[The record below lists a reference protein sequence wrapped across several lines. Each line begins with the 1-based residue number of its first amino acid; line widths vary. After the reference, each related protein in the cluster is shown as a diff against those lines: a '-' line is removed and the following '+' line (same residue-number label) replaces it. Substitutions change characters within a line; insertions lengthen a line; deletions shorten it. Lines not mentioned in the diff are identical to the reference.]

1 MFLRGILPKILALMV
16 LFNIALWAF
25 IFFTDDAS
33 IMEIRNKQNQLYER
47 SDLYVKL
54 VEPVFAIEG
63 LSSFSRKLAVEA
75 IFRDGRLVGTDDL
88 VVTEVSTEL
97 GKISPV
103 IYFDGYNSRV
113 AAPIEIKLLKDTE
126 EKFVPQTNLFDPFEK
141 LFVFYKSFFDLEIVT
156 EPYVAKLAKFTRQF
170 QLLNPN
176 SDFYELSYLVPVKVD
191 GATVAILSL
200 SDQYYL
206 RESYLGKNRSRLE
219 VLAGL
224 SLITLIF
231 GTLLAVSIALPIRR
245 LSRSLNRKL
254 KADTLVDQLG
264 TFQIDRFEKR
274 KDEVGLLYRNL
285 SSLHQ
290 QIITLFNDKER
301 FAADVSHELKNP
313 IASIIANTE
322 NAMANT
328 QNTSDNIEA
337 FAAIQSQAVR
347 MNKLISEI
355 SEAAIVD
362 HDLVSA
368 QREEFDLSETLKDL
382 VEFFQDQSEA
392 SEVAIT
398 SIIQKK
404 IKFVGLP
411 DRIARVII
419 NLLENAISF
428 SGENGEV
435 CVTLKK
441 SWRRGIV
448 ISIDDSGVGVPEAS
462 QEDIFE
468 RFYSSREG
476 SAERENSSG
485 LGLYICKQVV
495 EAHQGT
501 IEVSDSKVLTG
512 ASFVVKF

>member
-33 IMEIRNKQNQLYER
+33 IVEIRNKQNQLYER

-54 VEPVFAIEG
+54 VEPVFAAEG

-97 GKISPV
+97 GKFSPV
-103 IYFDGYNSRV
+103 IYFDGHNSR
-113 AAPIEIKLLKDTE
+113 AAPIEITLLKDTE

-141 LFVFYKSFFDLEIVT
+141 LFVFYKSFFDLKIVT
-156 EPYVAKLAKFTRQF
+156 KPYVAKLARSTRQF

-322 NAMANT
+322 NAMANM

-398 SIIQKK
+398 SSIQKK

-435 CVTLKK
+435 RVTLKK

>member
-33 IMEIRNKQNQLYER
+33 IVEIRNKQNQLYER

-75 IFRDGRLVGTDDL
+75 IFRDGRLVGIDDL
-88 VVTEVSTEL
+88 VVTEVSTEI
-97 GKISPV
+97 GKFSPV
-103 IYFDGYNSRV
+103 IYFDGHNSRV
-113 AAPIEIKLLKDTE
+113 AAPIEITLLKDTE

-156 EPYVAKLAKFTRQF
+156 EPYVAKLARSTRQF

-176 SDFYELSYLVPVKVD
+176 SDFYELSYFVPVKVD

-206 RESYLGKNRSRLE
+206 RESYLGKNQSRLE

-428 SGENGEV
+428 AGENGEV
-435 CVTLKK
+435 RVILKK

-476 SAERENSSG
+476 STERENSSG

>member
-1 MFLRGILPKILALMV
+1 M
-16 LFNIALWAF
+16 
-25 IFFTDDAS
+25 
-33 IMEIRNKQNQLYER
+33 
-47 SDLYVKL
+47 
-54 VEPVFAIEG
+54 
-63 LSSFSRKLAVEA
+63 
-75 IFRDGRLVGTDDL
+75 
-88 VVTEVSTEL
+88 
-97 GKISPV
+97 
-103 IYFDGYNSRV
+103 
-113 AAPIEIKLLKDTE
+113 
-126 EKFVPQTNLFDPFEK
+126 
-141 LFVFYKSFFDLEIVT
+141 
-156 EPYVAKLAKFTRQF
+156 RQF

-176 SDFYELSYLVPVKVD
+176 SDFYELSYLVPVKVA

-264 TFQIDRFEKR
+264 AFQIDRFENR

>member
-33 IMEIRNKQNQLYER
+33 IVEIRNKQNQLYER

-75 IFRDGRLVGTDDL
+75 IFRDGRLVGIDDL
-88 VVTEVSTEL
+88 VVTEVSTEI
-97 GKISPV
+97 GKFSPV
-103 IYFDGYNSRV
+103 IYFDGHNSRV
-113 AAPIEIKLLKDTE
+113 AAPIEITLLKDTE

-156 EPYVAKLAKFTRQF
+156 EPYVAKLARSTRQF

-176 SDFYELSYLVPVKVD
+176 SDFYELSYFVPVKVD

-435 CVTLKK
+435 RVTLKK
-441 SWRRGIV
+441 SWRRGIF
-448 ISIDDSGVGVPEAS
+448 ISIDDSGLGVPEAS

>member
-33 IMEIRNKQNQLYER
+33 IVEIRNKQNQLYER

-75 IFRDGRLVGTDDL
+75 IFRDGRLVGIDDL
-88 VVTEVSTEL
+88 VVTEVSTEI
-97 GKISPV
+97 GKFSPV
-103 IYFDGYNSRV
+103 IYFDGHNSRV
-113 AAPIEIKLLKDTE
+113 AAPIEITLLKDTE

-156 EPYVAKLAKFTRQF
+156 EPYVAKLARSTRQF

-176 SDFYELSYLVPVKVD
+176 SDFYELSYFVPVKVD

-428 SGENGEV
+428 AGENGEV
-435 CVTLKK
+435 RVILKK

>member
-88 VVTEVSTEL
+88 VVTEVSTEV
-97 GKISPV
+97 GKFSPV
-103 IYFDGYNSRV
+103 IYFDGHNSRV

-141 LFVFYKSFFDLEIVT
+141 LFVFYKSFFDLKIVT
-156 EPYVAKLAKFTRQF
+156 KPYVAKLARFMRQF

-176 SDFYELSYLVPVKVD
+176 SDFYELSYFVPVKVD

-264 TFQIDRFEKR
+264 NFQIDRFEKR

-322 NAMANT
+322 NAMANM

-435 CVTLKK
+435 RVTLKK

>member
-33 IMEIRNKQNQLYER
+33 IVEIRNKQNQLYER

-97 GKISPV
+97 GKFSPV
-103 IYFDGYNSRV
+103 IYFDGHNSRV

-156 EPYVAKLAKFTRQF
+156 EPYVAKLARSTRQF

-176 SDFYELSYLVPVKVD
+176 SDFYELSYFVPVKVD

-382 VEFFQDQSEA
+382 VEFFQDQSDA

-398 SIIQKK
+398 SSIQKK

-512 ASFVVKF
+512 ASFLVKF

>member
-25 IFFTDDAS
+25 IFFTEDAS
-33 IMEIRNKQNQLYER
+33 IVEIRNKQDQLYER

-54 VEPVFAIEG
+54 VEPVFAAEG

-88 VVTEVSTEL
+88 VVTEFSTEL
-97 GKISPV
+97 GKFSPV
-103 IYFDGYNSRV
+103 IYFDGHNSRV
-113 AAPIEIKLLKDTE
+113 AAPIEITLLKDTE

-141 LFVFYKSFFDLEIVT
+141 LFVFDLKIVT
-156 EPYVAKLAKFTRQF
+156 EPYVAKLARFTRQF
-170 QLLNPN
+170 QLLNPS
-176 SDFYELSYLVPVKVD
+176 SDCYELSYLVPVKVD

-206 RESYLGKNRSRLE
+206 RESYLGKNQSRLE

-392 SEVAIT
+392 TEVAIT
-398 SIIQKK
+398 SSIQKK

-501 IEVSDSKVLTG
+501 IEVSDSKVFSG

>member
-25 IFFTDDAS
+25 IFFTEDAS
-33 IMEIRNKQNQLYER
+33 IVEIRNKQNQLYER

-97 GKISPV
+97 GKFSPV
-103 IYFDGYNSRV
+103 IYFDGHNSRV
-113 AAPIEIKLLKDTE
+113 AAPIEIKLLKDAE

-156 EPYVAKLAKFTRQF
+156 EPYVAKRARFTRQF
-170 QLLNPN
+170 QLLNPS

-245 LSRSLNRKL
+245 LSRSLNQKL

-392 SEVAIT
+392 TEVAIT
-398 SIIQKK
+398 SSIQKK

-435 CVTLKK
+435 RVTLKK